1 MKAMILAAGLGT
13 RLRPLTNDRPKAL
26 VEIGGTTL
34 LELNIRR
41 LKQVGVRAI
50 IINVHHHAQQ
60 IIDFVKARNA
70 FGLHIEFSVEEE
82 LLDTG
87 GGLKKASLFFADVPY
102 FLVHNVDVLS
112 DLNYPDLFACLQKK
126 EALAC
131 LAVRRRKTQRYLLF
145 NDRLELAGWQNVQ
158 SAEKRLVTPGEE
170 NLKPFSFMGIQALSN
185 QIFNYFPERKK
196 FSLIEA
202 YLQLAG
208 LKQKVCG
215 LVAQKARWLDV
226 GKKESLSQAQQLFKE
241 WF

>member
-41 LKQVGVRAI
+41 LKQAGVRAI

-87 GGLKKASLFFADVPY
+87 GGLKKASWFFADVPY
-102 FLVHNVDVLS
+102 FLVHNVDVLT
-112 DLNYPDLFACLQKK
+112 DLNYSKLMGCL
-126 EALAC
+126 ENENALAC
-131 LAVRRRKTQRYLLF
+131 LAVRKRKTTRYLLF
-145 NDRLELAGWQNVQ
+145 DRHMQLAGWQNVQ
-158 SAEKRLVTPGEE
+158 SAEKRFTSSVRV
-170 NLKPFSFMGIQALSN
+170 NLKPLSFLGVQALSTKIFDFLPN
-185 QIFNYFPERKK
+185 QSK
-196 FSLIEA
+196 FSLIDA
-202 YLQLAG
+202 YLQLATLGFKIRG
-208 LKQKVCG
+208 LIDNE
-215 LVAQKARWLDV
+215 ARWIDV
-226 GKKESLSQAQQLFKE
+226 GKKPSLKEAEQLFAD
-241 WF
+241 WL